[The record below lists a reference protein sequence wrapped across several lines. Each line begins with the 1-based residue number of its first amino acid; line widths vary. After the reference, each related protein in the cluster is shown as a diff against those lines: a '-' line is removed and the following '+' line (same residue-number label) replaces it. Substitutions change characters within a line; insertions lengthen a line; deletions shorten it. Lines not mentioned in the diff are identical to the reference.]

1 MTMNKT
7 DGEDIKVFFK
17 YAIFVPVILTIFLE
31 WLQFAGSLNLP
42 WYWLFCPIWIW
53 LGGCVQFLIGGF
65 LVEIIVGKNEIN

>member
-1 MTMNKT
+1 MKKT
-7 DGEDIKVFFK
+7 DGEDAKLFFK

-53 LGGCVQFLIGGF
+53 LGGAFQFMLGG
-65 LVEIIVGKNEIN
+65 IITEFFEGKK

>member
-1 MTMNKT
+1 MPMKKT
-7 DGEDIKVFFK
+7 DGEDVKLFFK

-53 LGGCVQFLIGGF
+53 LGGAFQFMLGG
-65 LVEIIVGKNEIN
+65 IITEFFEGKK

>member
-7 DGEDIKVFFK
+7 DGEDIEVFFK

-31 WLQFAGSLNLP
+31 WLQFAGSLNLS

-53 LGGCVQFLIGGF
+53 LGGAFQFMLGG
-65 LVEIIVGKNEIN
+65 IITEFFEEKK

>member
-17 YAIFVPVILTIFLE
+17 YAIFVPVILTIFLQ
-31 WLQFAGSLNLP
+31 WLKFTHWIDLP

-53 LGGCVQFLIGGF
+53 LGGAFQFMLGGI
-65 LVEIIVGKNEIN
+65 LVEFFEGKK